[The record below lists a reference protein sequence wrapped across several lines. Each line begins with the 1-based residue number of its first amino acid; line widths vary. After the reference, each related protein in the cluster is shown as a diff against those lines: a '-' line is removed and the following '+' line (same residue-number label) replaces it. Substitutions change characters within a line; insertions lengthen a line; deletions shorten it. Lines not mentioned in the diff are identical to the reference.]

1 MPAPMNIFGNAP
13 ENKFGNPVSYTERTQ
28 VKKND

>member
-13 ENKFGNPVSYTERTQ
+13 ENKFGNVSYTERTQ